1 MSNLSDWVN
10 VPNDFAHDIVSPSP
24 LGTLV
29 ASAVIVAALALP
41 VSILWPRPDISGR
54 RSILRRVVYWL
65 DSGDRYFIWCATYV
79 FGTHYQNTTLRRFW
93 VLGML
98 GIMAITSALLRWP
111 FFLVPTS
118 IGLLGIFVTFRHWS
132 HIEGDKTF
140 YNSKPKH
147 PIDIGESTNIN
158 VEVAIAC
165 CFILIFAPVVFA
177 QLQVADPHSF
187 SLKGHP
193 SALAFEGFMLVEVL
207 KIAPIVQY
215 YDVYAD
221 ILNFERLGTVTDP
234 SFQAKFAVI
243 AFRVTADLVVL
254 GGLKGFLDIARRV
267 SAGLDVSPWIAKLT
281 DLDEQTRIKS
291 VQKLGSFARDRVP
304 LSIETLREILNG
316 EHTEDAGVRFEA
328 AKQLTGVAKDLNR
341 REGRRLAEDIIAAY
355 SRLPLPNNDSEKWAR
370 YREQKGDTYY
380 ALARL
385 QNGRVKETV
394 KNALKEFRAAGRDY
408 RGRTNR
414 QGVRRVEGKIRR
426 ATHLLRRSDRAVL
439 ETNAE
444 PESQSAG

>member
-1 MSNLSDWVN
+1 MSSFSDWVI
-10 VPNDFAHDIVSPSP
+10 VPSDIAQDIVNPSP

-29 ASAVIVAALALP
+29 ASAVIVAALAVP
-41 VSILWPRPDISGR
+41 VSILWPRPDISGK
-54 RSILRRVVYWL
+54 RSILRRFVYWL
-65 DSGDRYFIWCATYV
+65 DSVDRYFIWCATYV
-79 FGTHYQNTTLRRFW
+79 FGTHYQNPALRRAL
-93 VLGML
+93 VLGTL
-98 GIMAITSALLRWP
+98 GVMAIASAFLRWP
-111 FFLVPTS
+111 LFLVPTS

-147 PIDIGESTNIN
+147 PIDIGESTNLN

-193 SALAFEGFMLVEVL
+193 SAFAFEGFMLVEVL

-243 AFRVTADLVVL
+243 AFRVSADLVVL

-267 SAGLDVSPWIAKLT
+267 SAGLDLTPWIATLT
-281 DLDEQTRIKS
+281 NADEETRIKS

-304 LSIETLREILNG
+304 LSIDSLKEILNG
-316 EHTEDAGVRFEA
+316 EYTEDVDVRFEA
-328 AKQLTGVAKDLNR
+328 AKQLTRVAKDLNR
-341 REGRRLAEDIIAAY
+341 KEGRRLAEDIIAAY
-355 SRLPLPNNDSEKWAR
+355 SRLPNTGNEKLAR

-385 QNGRVKETV
+385 QNGRVKETI
-394 KNALKEFRAAGRDY
+394 KNALKEFRAAGRSY
-408 RGRTNR
+408 LERKNR
-414 QGVRRVEGKIRR
+414 QGARRVEGKIRR

-444 PESQSAG
+444 AESNSTD

>member
-1 MSNLSDWVN
+1 MSSLSDWVN
-10 VPNDFAHDIVSPSP
+10 VPNDIARDIVAPSP

-29 ASAVIVAALALP
+29 ASAVIVAALAVP
-41 VSILWPRPDISGR
+41 VSFLWPRPDISGR

-79 FGTHYQNTTLRRFW
+79 FGTHYQKPTLRRAL
-93 VLGML
+93 VLGTL
-98 GIMAITSALLRWP
+98 AVMAIASAFLRWP
-111 FFLVPTS
+111 LFLVPTS

-140 YNSKPKH
+140 YNSKPKY
-147 PIDIGESTNIN
+147 PIDIGDSTNIN
-158 VEVAIAC
+158 VEVATAC

-193 SALAFEGFMLVEVL
+193 SAFAFEGFMLVEVL

-243 AFRVTADLVVL
+243 AFRVSADLVVL

-267 SAGLDVSPWIAKLT
+267 SAGLDLTPWIATLT
-281 DLDEQTRIKS
+281 NADEETRIKS
-291 VQKLGSFARDRVP
+291 VQKLGDFARDRVP
-304 LSIETLREILNG
+304 LSIESLKEILNG
-316 EHTEDAGVRFEA
+316 EYTEDIDVRFEA
-328 AKQLTGVAKDLNR
+328 AKQLTRVAKDLNR
-341 REGRRLAEDIIAAY
+341 KEGRRLAEDIIAAY
-355 SRLPLPNNDSEKWAR
+355 SRLPNTDSEKLAR

-385 QNGRVKETV
+385 QNGKVKETI
-394 KNALKEFRAAGRDY
+394 KNAVREFKAAGRGY
-408 RGRTNR
+408 IERKNR
-414 QGVRRVEGKIRR
+414 QGARRVEGKIKR

-439 ETNAE
+439 ETKAE
-444 PESQSAG
+444 GESQSTG